1 MRMKLLFAKPRNGW
15 INVNRLKQLRHRNL
29 EESLLYALFMFW
41 VVASISV
48 VVAGMVLGGLL
59 CLWCAFISRR
69 RLRLDMATLSLYS
82 ASSPLTTRPIT
93 LVPPKHSSA
102 SPLTHTRAPAA
113 HQL

>member
-1 MRMKLLFAKPRNGW
+1 MKLLFAKPRNGW
-15 INVNRLKQLRHRNL
+15 INVNRSKLIHHRNL

-59 CLWCAFISRR
+59 CLWCAYISRR
-69 RLRLDMATLSLYS
+69 RFRLDMATLSLSS
-82 ASSPLTTRPIT
+82 APSPVTTRPIT
-93 LVPPKHSSA
+93 IVLPKHSST

-113 HQL
+113 HQP